1 MADLNIIYFDI
12 NACILSFLILLT
24 MIAHRSMRLQQNRI
38 FLYLLCTVLV
48 SALTSLCSSIGQNG
62 VLYGTYGFFSQR
74 EIMYVSTF
82 LYMLFHISSSAIF
95 YQYVRVVLNID
106 SSSISDTLLSYGPV
120 VAAYTVLAVT
130 PLNNGLFY
138 FRAGRYYRGDY
149 MWVFYLVAVW
159 YTVVAMNYVLMYR
172 ENIRMSVFI
181 SFLAFAF
188 FAAVGV
194 FLQLYDRNTK
204 IECFFNAVELL
215 ILYITIE
222 RPGDYIDSDT
232 GLQKDY
238 AFYVNTAIRIRRK
251 RGARMVI
258 VSLDNIDFLDNSI
271 GYEATS
277 ELLLRSAEFFERIS
291 KNAVAYRLERDIFA
305 VLIKEGASLT
315 HPELMKAIRERFAA
329 PFNTSRYA
337 ITLFECSMYIC
348 CPDDV
353 KDTEEL
359 KRMITLFGD
368 KSRHRMKHV
377 LNVESIDLDQDKR
390 RSSIDGLLH
399 NAITEESF
407 NFKYQPI
414 RSTGTGRFDSVE
426 LKPMI
431 ESPEFGMIAP
441 GEYFPIAED
450 NGTAV
455 PIIKHIF
462 RVSFQFIHDSGL
474 TGTDINEYAIPVPN
488 AFLLMRSAAAW
499 VLDTALDIGVDP
511 GFVTLEISE
520 NTMINYNYALE
531 ENIRA
536 LHEAGFSFMLLDYGN
551 GYTDAEMMLKMHLR
565 EVALNRDL
573 LSSAPVSKKADTLIR
588 CAVDMMKNLSIGI
601 KASGIDS
608 EELESYAISVGVDK
622 LQGFELSRF
631 LSGADL
637 IRFMKERREEHGVGL
652 LL

>member
-1 MADLNIIYFDI
+1 
-12 NACILSFLILLT
+12 
-24 MIAHRSMRLQQNRI
+24 
-38 FLYLLCTVLV
+38 
-48 SALTSLCSSIGQNG
+48 
-62 VLYGTYGFFSQR
+62 
-74 EIMYVSTF
+74 MYVSTF
-82 LYMLFHISSSAIF
+82 IYMLFHIAFPAIF
-95 YQYVRVVLNID
+95 YQYVRMVLNID
-106 SSSISDTLLSYGPV
+106 SSSISDTVLSYGPLV
-120 VAAYTVLAVT
+120 IAYTVLMLT

-138 FRAGRYYRGDY
+138 FRAGRYYRGEY
-149 MWVFYLVAVW
+149 MWIFYLVAAW
-159 YTVVAMNYVLMYR
+159 YTVVSLNYVLLYR
-172 ENIRMSVFI
+172 DNIRTSVFI
-181 SFLAFAF
+181 SFLSFSV
-188 FAAVGV
+188 FAAIGV
-194 FLQLYDRNTK
+194 VEQFVDRNSK
-204 IECFFNAVELL
+204 VESFFNAVVLL

-232 GLQKDY
+232 GLQNDY
-238 AFYVNTAIRIRRK
+238 AFYVNTAIRIRRR

-277 ELLLRSAEFFERIS
+277 VLILKAADFFEKIS
-291 KNAVAYRLERDIFA
+291 KSVVAYRLERDIFA
-305 VLIKEGASLT
+305 LLIKEGSSLT
-315 HPELMKAIRERFAA
+315 HLEVMKAVRERFAA
-329 PFNTSRYA
+329 PFTTDRYS
-337 ITLFECSMYIC
+337 IMLFDCSMYVC
-348 CPDDV
+348 WPDDV

-359 KRMITLFGD
+359 RRLITLFGN

-377 LNVESIDLDQDKR
+377 IQTGSIDLEQDKR
-390 RSSIDGLLH
+390 SRSIDELLH
-399 NAITEESF
+399 SAIKAESF

-414 RSTGTGRFDSVE
+414 KSSGTGRFDSVE

-462 RVSFQFIHDSGL
+462 RVCFEFIHDSGL

-499 VLDTALDIGVDP
+499 VLDTALDLGVDP
-511 GFVTLEISE
+511 GFVMLEISE

-536 LHEAGFSFMLLDYGN
+536 LHEAGFSFMLMDYGN

-565 EVALNRDL
+565 EVSLNRDL
-573 LSSAPVSKKADTLIR
+573 LSSAPVSRKADTLVR
-588 CAVDMMKNLSIGI
+588 CATEMMKSLSIGI

-608 EELESYAISVGVDK
+608 EELERYAVSVGVDK
-622 LQGFELSRF
+622 LQGFALSRF

>member
-1 MADLNIIYFDI
+1 
-12 NACILSFLILLT
+12 
-24 MIAHRSMRLQQNRI
+24 
-38 FLYLLCTVLV
+38 
-48 SALTSLCSSIGQNG
+48 
-62 VLYGTYGFFSQR
+62 
-74 EIMYVSTF
+74 
-82 LYMLFHISSSAIF
+82 
-95 YQYVRVVLNID
+95 QYVKVVLNID
-106 SSSISDTLLSYGPV
+106 SSSISDTVLSYGPM
-120 VAAYTVLAVT
+120 VAAYTVLALT

-138 FRAGRYYRGDY
+138 FRAGRYYRGEY
-149 MWVFYLVAVW
+149 MWIFYLVAVW
-159 YTVVAMNYVLMYR
+159 YTIVSMNYVVMYR
-172 ENIRMSVFI
+172 ENIRVSVFI
-181 SFLAFAF
+181 SFLAFAV
-188 FAAVGV
+188 FASVGV
-194 FLQLYDRNTK
+194 LVQLIDHNIK

-232 GLQKDY
+232 GLQNDY

-251 RGARMVI
+251 RGTRMVV

-277 ELLLRSAEFFERIS
+277 VLLLSAAGFFEKLSKNVTAYRIS
-291 KNAVAYRLERDIFA
+291 RDIFA
-305 VLIKEGASLT
+305 LLIKEGSSIT
-315 HPELMKAIRERFAA
+315 HLEIMKAVRERFAA
-329 PFNTSRYA
+329 PFKTDRYA
-337 ITLFECSMYIC
+337 IMLFECSMYVC
-348 CPDDV
+348 WPDDV

-359 KRMITLFGD
+359 KRLITLFGD
-368 KSRHRMKHV
+368 KGRHRMKHV
-377 LNVESIDLDQDKR
+377 IQAAGIDLDQDKR
-390 RSSIDGLLH
+390 RRSIDRLLH
-399 NAITEESF
+399 NAINDESF

-414 RSTGTGRFDSVE
+414 KSAGTGRFDSVE

-431 ESPEFGMIAP
+431 ESPEFGMISP
-441 GEYFPIAED
+441 GEYYPIAED

-462 RVSFQFIHDSGL
+462 RVCFEFIHDSGL
-474 TGTDINEYAIPVPN
+474 TGTDITEYAIPVPN

-499 VLDTALDIGVDP
+499 VLDTALDLGVDP

-536 LHEAGFSFMLLDYGN
+536 LHEAGFSFMLMDYGN
-551 GYTDAEMMLKMHLR
+551 GYTDAEMMIRMHLR
-565 EVALNRDL
+565 EVSLNRDL
-573 LSSAPVSKKADTLIR
+573 LSSAPVSRKADTLVR
-588 CAVDMMKNLSIGI
+588 CAIEMMKRLSIGI

-608 EELESYAISVGVDK
+608 SELEKYAVSVGVDK

-637 IRFMKERREEHGVGL
+637 IRFMKERREEHGIGL

>member
-1 MADLNIIYFDI
+1 
-12 NACILSFLILLT
+12 
-24 MIAHRSMRLQQNRI
+24 MIAHRSMRLHQNRI
-38 FLYLLCTVLV
+38 FLYLLCSVLFASV
-48 SALTSLCSSIGQNG
+48 GSLFAGLGQNG
-62 VLYGTYGFFSQR
+62 VLYDTDSFFAKGGV
-74 EIMYVSTF
+74 MYVSTF
-82 LYMLFHISSSAIF
+82 IYMLFHIAFPAIF

-106 SSSISDTLLSYGPV
+106 SSSISDTVLSYGPLV
-120 VAAYTVLAVT
+120 IAYTVLMLT

-138 FRAGRYYRGDY
+138 FRAGRYYRGEY
-149 MWVFYLVAVW
+149 MWIFYLVAVW
-159 YTVVAMNYVLMYR
+159 YTVVSLNYVLLYR
-172 ENIRMSVFI
+172 DNIRTSVFI
-181 SFLAFAF
+181 SFLSFSV
-188 FAAVGV
+188 FAAIGV
-194 FLQLYDRNTK
+194 VEQFVDRNSK
-204 IECFFNAVELL
+204 VESFFNAVVLL

-232 GLQKDY
+232 GLQNDY
-238 AFYVNTAIRIRRK
+238 AFYVNTAIRIRRR

-277 ELLLRSAEFFERIS
+277 VLILKAADFFEKIS
-291 KNAVAYRLERDIFA
+291 KSVVAYRLERDIFA
-305 VLIKEGASLT
+305 LLIKEGSSLT
-315 HPELMKAIRERFAA
+315 HLEVMKAVRERFAA
-329 PFNTSRYA
+329 PFTTDRYS
-337 ITLFECSMYIC
+337 IMLFDCSMYVC
-348 CPDDV
+348 WPDDV

-359 KRMITLFGD
+359 RRLITLFGN

-377 LNVESIDLDQDKR
+377 IQTGSIDLEQDKR
-390 RSSIDGLLH
+390 SRSIDELLH
-399 NAITEESF
+399 SAIKAESF

-414 RSTGTGRFDSVE
+414 KSSGTGRFDSVE

-450 NGTAV
+450 NGTAG

-462 RVSFQFIHDSGL
+462 RVCFEFIHDSGL

-499 VLDTALDIGVDP
+499 VLDTALDLGVDP
-511 GFVTLEISE
+511 GFVMLEISE

-536 LHEAGFSFMLLDYGN
+536 LHEAGFSFMLMDYGN

-565 EVALNRDL
+565 EVSLNRDL
-573 LSSAPVSKKADTLIR
+573 LSSAPVSRKADTLVR
-588 CAVDMMKNLSIGI
+588 CATEMMKSLSIGI

-608 EELESYAISVGVDK
+608 EELERYAVSVGVDK
-622 LQGFELSRF
+622 LQGFALSRF